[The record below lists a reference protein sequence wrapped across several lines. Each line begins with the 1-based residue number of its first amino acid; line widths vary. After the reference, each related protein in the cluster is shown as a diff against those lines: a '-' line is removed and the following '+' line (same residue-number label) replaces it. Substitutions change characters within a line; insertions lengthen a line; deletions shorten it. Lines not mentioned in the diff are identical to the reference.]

1 VTTNKCNVI
10 DYINGYFKY
19 YDNKS
24 ISLKK
29 WYYAIVVLE
38 GVISTFIPFTT
49 LFLDVWPI
57 ARYIVALMSTV
68 VALISIILATFGFHN
83 KWIDYRTTA
92 ENLKREKDRYECEL
106 LPYNG
111 ENREQLL
118 FDKATEIIIRE
129 NNNWKV
135 MELEQLRNPL
145 KIHENK

>member
-1 VTTNKCNVI
+1 
-10 DYINGYFKY
+10 
-19 YDNKS
+19 NKS

-29 WYYAIVVLE
+29 WYYTFVVLE

-49 LFLDVWPI
+49 LFLDVWSI
-57 ARYIVALMSTV
+57 TRYIVALMSTV
-68 VALISIILATFGFHN
+68 VALISIILTTFGFHN

-106 LPYNG
+106 SPYKG

-118 FDKATEIIIRE
+118 FDKAAEIIVRE

-135 MELEQLRNPL
+135 NELEQLKNPL
-145 KIHENK
+145 KTHEHK